1 MKSRIVGGLLL
12 LALIPLVVACQPK
25 AKPTLV
31 KIDSAIYESVRAIHE
46 TAVVLGTAQ
55 VITPQQELQVQEA
68 ILPVA
73 QLGEQTSRVLQAW
86 TGGTTPPELQA
97 LVREMGAL
105 AQKIVTLLPQ
115 NEAAK
120 AALLEKVV
128 LAQQAIAAVLLV
140 IGASL

>member
-1 MKSRIVGGLLL
+1 MKSRILGGLLT
-12 LALIPLVVACQPK
+12 LALIPTVVACQPK

-31 KIDSAIYESVRAIHE
+31 KIDSAIYESIAAIHE
-46 TAVVLGTAQ
+46 TAVVLGNAKVLT
-55 VITPQQELQVQEA
+55 VQQELTIQEA

-73 QLGEQTSRVLQAW
+73 ELGEQASRVLASW